1 MLCYAHTPLL
11 LQPHACCIM
20 ALVTVPHAPAPVSPD
35 AGMCCASRSSSSHVH
50 TCCRSLGCTCLMCTI
65 NSRSRGPSLHHAHSH
80 DHTSTQRC
88 GQLHLLPPGL
98 LACWPVM
105 KRAGVLPA
113 GVTVPGIYTRPLTVH
128 RCCCTAACSPELQLH
143 CLEQHAVLWQL
154 AVEGSGQH
162 SRRYS

>member
-1 MLCYAHTPLL
+1 MGQRAVVAADVSGGCPAWRDVPAWMPTQLPAAAAQMLLGQSWPAVLVPLVLL
-11 LQPHACCIM
+11 LPGLASA
-20 ALVTVPHAPAPVSPD
+20 ALLLT
-35 AGMCCASRSSSSHVH
+35 G
-50 TCCRSLGCTCLMCTI
+50 LLIG
-65 NSRSRGPSLHHAHSH
+65 H